1 MQRLSAGIFG
11 ASGYA
16 GATLTR
22 LLAAHPSVRLAFV
35 AGESWRGQAAGDRLG
50 VTGAAAALRYLGV
63 EEALASAVDVDAVF
77 LATPAEASMALAAP
91 LVARGVRV
99 VDLSGAFRLQD
110 RAVFQAAYGHQAP
123 TAEQLAASV
132 YGLPELSRAALAGT
146 RLVANPGC
154 YPTAASLAL
163 GPLLRAGAIEPSDL
177 VVDAMSGV
185 TGAGRR
191 ADEAYSFGE
200 LYGNA
205 KAYKVLTH
213 QHTPEIAQTLAHYA
227 GLPVAA
233 IDLTFTAHLI
243 PVARGILST
252 AYARLCPD
260 AKARTSA
267 ELTALLRQAYE
278 GEPFVRVEGRPEDV
292 SLHQVQGTNLCSL
305 GVSCE
310 AAAPGQPGA
319 RGRVV
324 VVSAIDNLLKGAA
337 GQAVQNMNLVLGLD
351 ERAGLTDLARSAS

>member
-1 MQRLSAGIFG
+1 MQTRSAGIFG

-16 GATLTR
+16 GAELTR
-22 LLAAHPSVRLAFV
+22 LVSAHPSVRLAFV
-35 AGESWRGQAAGDRLG
+35 SGESWRGQSVADHVSAGMSGPD
-50 VTGAAAALRYLGV
+50 AALRYLGV
-63 EEALASAVDVDAVF
+63 EEGLARALDVDAVL
-77 LATPAEASMALAAP
+77 LATPAAASMALTAP

-99 VDLSGAFRLQD
+99 VDLSGAFRLRD
-110 RAVFQAAYGHQAP
+110 RAAFEAAYGHGAP
-123 TAEQLAASV
+123 AAEELAASV
-132 YGLPELSRAALAGT
+132 YGLPELSRAAIGGS

-163 GPLLRAGAIEPSDL
+163 GPLLRAGAIDPGDL

-200 LYGNA
+200 LHGNA
-205 KAYKVLTH
+205 KAYKVLAH
-213 QHTPEIAQTLAHYA
+213 QHTPEIAQALAQFA
-227 GLPVAA
+227 GLPTEA

-252 AYARLCPD
+252 GYARLRGGSP
-260 AKARTSA
+260 AKSSA

-278 GEPFVRVEGRPEDV
+278 GEPFVRVVDRPEDV
-292 SLHQVQGTNLCSL
+292 SLHRVQGTNVCLV
-305 GVSCE
+305 GVACQAGTS
-310 AAAPGQPGA
+310 GKG
-319 RGRVV
+319 GRVV
-324 VVSAIDNLLKGAA
+324 VVSALDNLLKGAA

-351 ERAGLTDLARSAS
+351 ERAGLTHLARSAS